1 MLFLFKTQPLCETKS
16 IAVFIYIKSFK
27 QQGGINKVKRFV
39 LLKRIAA
46 IVLTVLM
53 ITSAFSLIST
63 AAVTSSAT
71 PDEVTPVKQNAQIIK
86 TAKVKT
92 GANTGYN
99 VNDSSSWKL
108 WWKKDFKYTNAVTG
122 KKETIF
128 ANQYINYH
136 TVNKK
141 GSSSK
146 TTVWCIQPYMCIYN
160 DGNYF
165 MTSDGGNK
173 SFINALNKKPNIKN
187 AVAATI
193 AFGKPM
199 GATKNNEYYFAVQL
213 ISWEFETGQ
222 RNPTT
227 YDKTGESLLNYVK
240 CETSKKTNLLK
251 DAYDYIVHQLKHYK
265 DMPVNK
271 LIFTSISK
279 ANKLADEDKINLSP
293 KTDASGYYYR
303 TETIKGLNEFDD
315 LTYTVVNQNDN
326 KTEKDIKVSVSGN
339 KMTVKSKVKLDEDT
353 TSYKYFVRIS
363 RDLKV
368 TNSTKDSVLQ
378 NKSANS
384 QTVTSG
390 MSFTATPSVR
400 YIPIFHKIPDKGSIF
415 VQKNIT
421 SDSDYQ
427 GDYSGWYFL
436 YKNTTT
442 GDSKVLETDSNGKT
456 KSVDNI
462 EVGNKVT
469 VTELGRLI
477 LSTDNVVDFKDIQT
491 VSGKQY
497 GLPKDFTNKTRTY
510 SKTISSAERVPVDW
524 ENEYTK
530 PFPVKIKK
538 YVDDDTDVSDYY
550 FLVYDS
556 NASGMK
562 TPQIVGPTNDDGEI
576 EFNLDKA
583 KSGVLA
589 VVELGYLKPGHT
601 YKENLT
607 YDDVENGSF
616 REHFYIPARYN
627 PQQGVY
633 SITGLADGIPIDISK
648 SNINSGSKE
657 VIVENT
663 TSGMLKIHKQDS
675 VTKKPLSNVVYGIFY
690 YQQSNTD
697 DTDYNNVSD
706 ESGSPGSSS
715 SADSGELEGN
725 SDSDGDTDS
734 DTPPNLVTTLTTD
747 SNGDAISKLIP
758 TGKYYVQEI
767 SCDDY
772 HALDTKK
779 YDVEIKP
786 GANTELTAIKRNFED
801 EPSYIIISKKESSS
815 LSSNNTFLSDCQIQ
829 IFEKPTSGKLDYNK
843 AVPVFEFTTKN
854 SAENIIGK
862 LKVGHTYIVHEKSCP
877 VGYCLANDIEFTVP
891 TDGTKKSINMS
902 DKTTYVK
909 AIKIDEKTDSYM
921 AGITLQIQDSNNKAV
936 KVKDYDGKL
945 VDSWVTKNTPLVIE
959 GVLEAGKDY
968 KLVELITKPGYT
980 LAEPV
985 PFTVSKSG
993 ELQEVRMENLTTKY
1007 EFSKRKLTGTDEF
1020 PGNKMRLKEKD
1031 TNILIEEWVSA
1042 DKPHLIEGVLEP
1054 GKTYVLTERKPYDGY
1069 TTAEK
1074 IEFTVSND
1082 GQLHSI
1088 VMRNSPT
1095 KLQVNKLDNKGN
1107 QLSGATLQIQDTNGN
1122 PIKVKDYDGKLVDS
1136 WVTKVTPLTIEGI
1149 LAINQRYKLVEL
1161 KSPDGFTVASSID
1174 FVVRDTNELQ
1184 PITLKNDTTKVEFSK
1199 IAGDTKKQ
1207 LSGCLLSIT
1216 DSKGNEV
1223 KRFTTT
1229 NEPYYLEGVLVA
1241 GETYTLTEISAREG
1255 YMKAQPIKFKVRTDG
1270 IKQTVTMTDLKY
1282 IRPELPKTGGF
1293 GVLPFVVVGV
1303 SSFVCASV
1311 VYLIKRRLKSK

>member
-1 MLFLFKTQPLCETKS
+1 MKRFKS
-16 IAVFIYIKSFK
+16 IISLLLAMLILMSSFTMMSAS
-27 QQGGINKVKRFV
+27 
-39 LLKRIAA
+39 AA
-46 IVLTVLM
+46 MQPESGTR
-53 ITSAFSLIST
+53 
-63 AAVTSSAT
+63 SST
-71 PDEVTPVKQNAQIIK
+71 PDEVTLTQLKKNAQSVK
-86 TAKVKT
+86 VAKALT
-92 GANTGYN
+92 GAGKGYN

-122 KKETIF
+122 KKETIY

-199 GATKNNEYYFAVQL
+199 EATKNNEYYFAVQL

-271 LIFTSISK
+271 LIFNSISK

-315 LTYTVVNQNDN
+315 LTYTVVNQNDK

-339 KMTVKSKVKLDEDT
+339 KMTVKSKVKLDKDT

-384 QTVTSG
+384 QTLTSG

-400 YIPIFHKIPDKGSIF
+400 YVPIYQPTPPKKGSIY

-442 GDSKVLETDSNGKT
+442 GDSKVLETDNNGKT

-477 LSTDNVVDFKDIQT
+477 LSTDNVENFKDIQT

-510 SKTISSAERVPVDW
+510 SKTISSAERVLVDW

-530 PFPVKIKK
+530 PFPVKIIKR
-538 YVDDDTDVSDYY
+538 VDDDTSVNGYY
-550 FLVYDS
+550 FLVYDVES
-556 NASGMK
+556 RGVIAQP
-562 TPQIVGPTNDDGEI
+562 TIVGPTNSEGELS
-576 EFNLDKA
+576 FNLDKV
-583 KSGVLA
+583 GITTIG
-589 VVELGYLKPGHT
+589 VVELGRLKSGHT
-601 YKENLT
+601 YKAKLT
-607 YDDVENGSF
+607 VAEVNNGSF
-616 REHFYIPARYN
+616 RNDFEIPSRYN
-627 PQQGVY
+627 PQVGSSAV
-633 SITGLADGIPIDISK
+633 TGLSDGIPSSIEHKHLIK
-648 SNINSGSKE
+648 GEKE
-657 VIVENT
+657 IIIENT
-663 TSGMLKIHKQDS
+663 TSGFLKIHKQDS
-675 VTKKPLSNVVYGIFY
+675 VTKKPLANVTYGIFY
-690 YQQSNTD
+690 YMQSNID
-697 DTDYNNVSD
+697 DTDYSSVTTEEGATTPSSDTSVS
-706 ESGSPGSSS
+706 
-715 SADSGELEGN
+715 ELEGD
-725 SDSDGDTDS
+725 SDSEGETDV
-734 DTPPNLVTTLTTD
+734 DTPPNLVATLTTD

-758 TGKYYVQEI
+758 TGKYYVQEM
-767 SCDDY
+767 SCDEY
-772 HALDTKK
+772 HVLDTTK
-779 YDVEIKP
+779 YDVTITP
-786 GANTELTAIKRNFED
+786 GSNTELTAITKTFED
-801 EPSYIIISKKESSS
+801 KPSRVVITKRE
-815 LSSNNTFLSDCQIQ
+815 LSALNTNNNTIAGCDID
-829 IFEKPTSGKLDYNK
+829 IFEKPATGKIDYSGT
-843 AVPVFEFTTKN
+843 PVYSFTTTLK
-854 SAENIIGK
+854 SESIVGL
-862 LKVGHTYIVHEKSCP
+862 LKVNHTYVVHEKSCP
-877 VGYCLANDIEFTVP
+877 VGYRLADDIEFTVNS
-891 TDGTKKSINMS
+891 DGSANILTMYDETTYIKAVKIDKSTNKNMAGVRLQIQDSANKPVKVKDYNGNLVESWVTTTEPLVIEGILEKGKSYKLVELETKPGYTIAPPVSFTVS
-902 DKTTYVK
+902 DKKGEKQSITINNDTTKFDVSKRAITGTEEQPGNLMAVKEKGASTNLREWTSTTKPYRLEGVLEVNKTYVLIERK
-909 AIKIDEKTDSYM
+909 PIDGFTTAESVEFTVNNDGLLHTVVMKNAPTKIQINKVNTKNKFL
-921 AGITLQIQDSNNKAV
+921 AGSTLQIQDSSGKPV
-936 KVKDYDGKL
+936 KVRDYNGNL
-945 VDSWVTKNTPLVIE
+945 VESWVSRT
-959 GVLEAGKDY
+959 
-968 KLVELITKPGYT
+968 
-980 LAEPV
+980 
-985 PFTVSKSG
+985 
-993 ELQEVRMENLTTKY
+993 
-1007 EFSKRKLTGTDEF
+1007 
-1020 PGNKMRLKEKD
+1020 
-1031 TNILIEEWVSA
+1031 
-1042 DKPHLIEGVLEP
+1042 
-1054 GKTYVLTERKPYDGY
+1054 
-1069 TTAEK
+1069 
-1074 IEFTVSND
+1074 
-1082 GQLHSI
+1082 
-1088 VMRNSPT
+1088 
-1095 KLQVNKLDNKGN
+1095 
-1107 QLSGATLQIQDTNGN
+1107 
-1122 PIKVKDYDGKLVDS
+1122 
-1136 WVTKVTPLTIEGI
+1136 TPLTIEGV
-1149 LAINQRYKLVEL
+1149 LAINKTYKLVEL
-1161 KSPDGFTVASSID
+1161 KSSAGYIVAPPVSFTVKDSSAVQIVKMVD
-1174 FVVRDTNELQ
+1174 
-1184 PITLKNDTTKVEFSK
+1184 DTTKVEFSK
-1199 IAGDTKKQ
+1199 LAGDTNKQ
-1207 LSGCLLSIT
+1207 LSGCVLSLT
-1216 DSKGNEV
+1216 DSKNKEV

-1229 NEPYYLEGVLVA
+1229 NKAYYLEGVLVA

-1255 YMKAQPIKFKVRTDG
+1255 YMKAKPITFKVRTDG
-1270 IKQTVTMTDLKY
+1270 KKQTITMVDLKY
-1282 IRPELPKTGGF
+1282 TRPDLPKTGGLGFIPFMAF
-1293 GVLPFVVVGV
+1293 GLASLF
-1303 SSFVCASV
+1303 CASV